1 MKSRQK
7 TKNNFMKTKLLSLFV
22 ALVATT
28 ALWAS
33 NIITYTAT
41 EKLPETVSEYDG
53 GLHTD
58 SFNVKVSSHT
68 FSNGVGTITFAGE
81 VTIIG
86 ERAFDG
92 CYDMTSITIPN
103 SVTKIGKYAFMNC
116 WSMTSIDMSDNVTEI
131 DEETFYN
138 CSALRSIIIPS
149 STTKI
154 GVQAFFNCQSLTSVN
169 IPSSVTTIEEKAF
182 YGCNGLTSIQV
193 ESTNTHYCSIDNVLF
208 THSQDTLMLYPIG
221 NNRTEYCIPA
231 SVTVIG
237 NYAFASCSSLTSI
250 TIPNSVTI
258 IEEMALYYC
267 TGLTSITCYAI
278 QPPTCVGNCFF
289 EYYHVDTSIPLYV
302 PARSVDAYKQA
313 NGWKEFTN
321 ILPEYSV
328 YGKCGDSAYWILDS
342 IAGTLI
348 IFGNGAMYDY
358 QSAPSYSKQPWFDY
372 FDYVGV
378 VRIEEGITHLGGGS
392 FSSNRG
398 MHNDG
403 LSSIYLPSTLQTV
416 GYPYPFYCAKNLQFI
431 QCDAI
436 TPPSGYKMKGE
447 NTNAL
452 LRVSCGCASAY
463 QATSDWNKFKN
474 ISDGSYFIEQDTIIC
489 GHPYPFVWE
498 GDTVRY
504 GGEVEHW
511 WNGWYWRNRIDTV
524 TRNYISVGGCD
535 SILQLVV
542 YYPGYHY
549 ELINDTIEEGQSH
562 WSGYTETGIYYE
574 RYPNVY
580 GCDSIV
586 LEIHLFVMPKPIYM
600 VTLSVNNA
608 KYGSVEG
615 AGTYNKGDTVILSA
629 TPNKGYQ
636 FNQWSDGNTDN
647 PRTIYNIDK
656 DYTLTAQFGIK
667 QCSWLVESN
676 DLEMGAVYTDFTNE
690 YYNYGTQIT
699 VEASANSGYKF
710 VKWNDGKKHNPY
722 KFSILE
728 DKYLLAIFIA
738 EEEEVDTTQV
748 QPSDTTATFTWPFI
762 FGGFT
767 YTLTIYLDAACTIPF
782 CTLTFN
788 QYGQLIGITFGAHAP
803 RRSAMANQE
812 EGFTT
817 TINGLSAGTEYF
829 FKMETKNE
837 EGKLINTD
845 EGGFIT
851 KNSGVVTNIN
861 RVLNNSI
868 HNSKFI
874 MDGHLY
880 ILRDGNLYTA
890 TGARVK

>member
-1 MKSRQK
+1 
-7 TKNNFMKTKLLSLFV
+7 MKTKLLSLFV

-302 PARSVDAYKQA
+302 PAQSVAAYKA
-313 NGWKEFTN
+313 ADGWKYFTN
-321 ILPEYSV
+321 IQGICE
-328 YGKCGDSAYWILDS
+328 GD
-342 IAGTLI
+342 
-348 IFGNGAMYDY
+348 
-358 QSAPSYSKQPWFDY
+358 P
-372 FDYVGV
+372 
-378 VRIEEGITHLGGGS
+378 
-392 FSSNRG
+392 
-398 MHNDG
+398 
-403 LSSIYLPSTLQTV
+403 
-416 GYPYPFYCAKNLQFI
+416 
-431 QCDAI
+431 
-436 TPPSGYKMKGE
+436 
-447 NTNAL
+447 
-452 LRVSCGCASAY
+452 
-463 QATSDWNKFKN
+463 
-474 ISDGSYFIEQDTIIC
+474 YFIEQDTIIC
-489 GHPYPFVWE
+489 GRPYPFVWE

-504 GGEVEHW
+504 GGEVWHW
-511 WNGWYWRNRIDTV
+511 GNSWSWYNHVDTV

-542 YYPGYHY
+542 YYPGYQY

-562 WSGYTETGIYYE
+562 WSEYTETGIYYK

-580 GCDSIV
+580 GCDSTV
-586 LEIHLFVMPKPIYM
+586 LELHLYVMPKPIYM
-600 VTLSVNNA
+600 VTISVNNA

-615 AGTYNKGDTVILSA
+615 SGAYNKGDTVILVA

-636 FNQWSDGNTDN
+636 FNQWSDGVTTN

-767 YTLTIYLDAACTIPF
+767 YTLTIYLDAARTIPF

-829 FKMETKNE
+829 YKMETKDE

>member
-1 MKSRQK
+1 
-7 TKNNFMKTKLLSLFV
+7 MKTKLLSLFV

-169 IPSSVTTIEEKAF
+169 IPSSVTTIEEMAF

-221 NNRTEYCIPA
+221 NNRTEYCIPV

-237 NYAFASCSSLTSI
+237 NYAFAQCASLKSI
-250 TIPNSVTI
+250 IIPNSVTI
-258 IEEMALYYC
+258 IEEMALYSC
-267 TGLTSITCYAI
+267 TGLTSVTIPNSVTTIGEWAFYECNGWTKTNYTGTIADWCKIKFSNYSSNPIYYSHNLFINDVEVKDLVIPEGVDTIGNYAFYYCSGLTSITIPNSVTTIGEEAFFYCSGLTSITIPNSVTTIGGGAFSRCSNLTSVTIPNSVTTIGNYAFYDCRSLTSITCEANT
-278 QPPTCVGNCFF
+278 PPTCGSWCFAD
-289 EYYHVDTSIPLYV
+289 VDKSIPVYV
-302 PARSVDAYKQA
+302 PAQSISAYKQA
-313 NGWKEFTN
+313 TGWKDFTN
-321 ILPEYSV
+321 IQGFCDGEP
-328 YGKCGDSAYWILDS
+328 
-342 IAGTLI
+342 
-348 IFGNGAMYDY
+348 
-358 QSAPSYSKQPWFDY
+358 Y
-372 FDYVGV
+372 FNV
-378 VRIEEGITHLGGGS
+378 
-392 FSSNRG
+392 
-398 MHNDG
+398 
-403 LSSIYLPSTLQTV
+403 
-416 GYPYPFYCAKNLQFI
+416 
-431 QCDAI
+431 
-436 TPPSGYKMKGE
+436 
-447 NTNAL
+447 
-452 LRVSCGCASAY
+452 
-463 QATSDWNKFKN
+463 
-474 ISDGSYFIEQDTIIC
+474 QDTTIC
-489 GHPYPFVWE
+489 GQPYTFVWE
-498 GDTVRY
+498 GDSVRY
-504 GGEVEHW
+504 GGEIKHGSS
-511 WNGWYWRNRIDTV
+511 WNGEYREWWDWRDRTDTT

-535 SILQLVV
+535 STLQLVV
-542 YYPGYHY
+542 HYPHFQYA
-549 ELINDTIEEGQSH
+549 IIRDTIEEGESF
-562 WSGYTETGIYYE
+562 WSKYTETGIYYE
-574 RYPNVY
+574 RVTNVR

-586 LEIHLFVMPKPIYM
+586 SEIHLFVQPKPTYV
-600 VTLSVNNA
+600 VTLSVNNT

-615 AGTYNKGDTVILSA
+615 GGTYNKGDTVSLVA

-636 FNQWSDGNTDN
+636 FNQWSDGVTTN

-656 DYTLTAQFGIK
+656 DYALTAQFGIK

-676 DLEMGAVYTDFTNE
+676 DLEMGAVSTTFTNE

-710 VKWNDGKKHNPY
+710 VKWNDGKKYNPY
-722 KFSILE
+722 KFSLLE
-728 DKYLLAIFIA
+728 DKYLLAIFMA
-738 EEEEVDTTQV
+738 EEEEMDTTQV

-762 FGGFT
+762 IGGFT

-829 FKMETKNE
+829 FKMETKDE